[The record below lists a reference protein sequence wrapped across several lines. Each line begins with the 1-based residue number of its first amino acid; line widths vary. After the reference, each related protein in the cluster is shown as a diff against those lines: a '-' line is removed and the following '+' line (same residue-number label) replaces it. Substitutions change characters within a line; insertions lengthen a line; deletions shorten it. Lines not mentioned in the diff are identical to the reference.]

1 MATIPALKIQIDADV
16 TDKVAASSISPGD
29 VGDNM
34 TALADEI
41 RDRGIKTVANTGA
54 LATLDSADT
63 TLALVTGVGIFK
75 DSATG
80 PANASTIFAGVGG
93 RFWVLTYLISPL
105 RFSINATGTVTLP
118 SGRLLES
125 ILARPSGGNI
135 NLKIGTTLAGDEI
148 SMAADIVDGDDFV
161 VVFPK
166 AARANTTIY
175 FTFTG
180 PAFTTEILLFIK
192 SL

>member
-16 TDKVAASSISPGD
+16 TDKVAVNSISPGD

-80 PANASTIFAGVGG
+80 PADGSTIFAGVGG
-93 RFWVLTYLISPL
+93 RFWVVTFVISPL

-118 SGRLLES
+118 AGRLLES
-125 ILARPSGGNI
+125 ILVGPSGGNI
-135 NLKIGTTLAGDEI
+135 NIKIGTTLAGDEI
-148 SMAADIVDGDDFV
+148 LFPTDIADGDDVV

-166 AARANTTIY
+166 VARANTTLY

-180 PAFTTEILLFIK
+180 PAFTTEILLYIK